1 MSKKILILTCMLAVW
16 AVHYINA
23 QNTKISLNSDAGNI
37 HWKVRAQDEV
47 GGNGRQ
53 IMSSGYNMSDW
64 IAAVVPGTVF
74 GSYVETGLEEDPN
87 FGDNAYKVDKS
98 KYDKNFWY
106 RGEFDTPALSDGELL
121 WLNFEGINRKG
132 EIYLNGN
139 RLGLL
144 DGFMDRGKFDITGLV
159 NKNGRNV
166 LVVLAYW
173 VGLPVPNHAS
183 PTYISSASWDWM
195 PYVPGLLS
203 GITDDVYLS
212 TSREVS
218 MVDPWIRTKVP
229 NKDKGLIELQVELS
243 NNTPTEQTG
252 VLKGIIRPGNIEFS
266 KEIKIGGGIQKP
278 FRIEPKDFKQLE
290 IDNPK
295 LWWPNGYGDPNL
307 YTCDLTYTVNGKIS
321 DSKKITFGIK
331 EYSYERVDDVF
342 RIKVNGVPVYAK
354 GGNWGMSEYMLR
366 CRGEEYD
373 LKVRLHKEMNYN
385 IIRNWIGSTTD
396 DEFYDACDK
405 YGIMVWDDFWLNS
418 HKNLPDDVQAFNNN
432 AIEKIKRLRNHPCIA
447 VWCGENEGYPLAP
460 LNDWLRGNVEHFDA
474 GDRWY
479 QDISNNDGL
488 SGSGPWGNFHPNWYF
503 SKYPMMYGFKGKPGW
518 GFRTEIGTAVFTT
531 FESFRKFMPK
541 ESWWPRNDMWDK
553 HFFGPQAANASPDK
567 YVGMITENYGK
578 PEGIEDFCRKAQL
591 LNIESNKAMYEGWQ
605 HHMWN
610 DASGIMTWMS
620 QSAYPSFVWQTYD
633 YYYDLTGAYW
643 GVKKACEH
651 VHIQWSYA
659 DNSVK
664 VINTTLNDVKGL
676 TAKATV
682 YNLNG
687 KEMKK
692 YEQRVDADAKANSVT
707 DLFFMNFVTDNIAY
721 QKKVMASSRS
731 IDAEEAGAVTD
742 GSDGS
747 RWVSNYNDNEW
758 IYVDLG
764 ERQEIGNITLKWE
777 DAHAQA
783 YKLQVSDDA
792 AEWKDVYQNNN
803 SKGKNEEIKIKPV
816 MARYVKMLGLKR
828 ATEWGYSLYEF
839 EVYARNKAKPDLTPV
854 HFLRFELTDNDGNI
868 VSDNFYWRS
877 TVLGDYTALNK
888 MGKAKLSTTS
898 KIETRD
904 NKKFIRATVKNIGS
918 SVAFAV
924 HVQSYRIS
932 DGERILPAIM
942 NDNYFTLMQGE
953 SKELEIEFD
962 ASVLPDNNYKLEVV
976 PYNNK

>member
-432 AIEKIKRLRNHPCIA
+432 AIEKIKR
-447 VWCGENEGYPLAP
+447 
-460 LNDWLRGNVEHFDA
+460 
-474 GDRWY
+474 
-479 QDISNNDGL
+479 
-488 SGSGPWGNFHPNWYF
+488 
-503 SKYPMMYGFKGKPGW
+503 
-518 GFRTEIGTAVFTT
+518 
-531 FESFRKFMPK
+531 
-541 ESWWPRNDMWDK
+541 
-553 HFFGPQAANASPDK
+553 
-567 YVGMITENYGK
+567 
-578 PEGIEDFCRKAQL
+578 
-591 LNIESNKAMYEGWQ
+591 
-605 HHMWN
+605 
-610 DASGIMTWMS
+610 
-620 QSAYPSFVWQTYD
+620 
-633 YYYDLTGAYW
+633 
-643 GVKKACEH
+643 
-651 VHIQWSYA
+651 
-659 DNSVK
+659 
-664 VINTTLNDVKGL
+664 
-676 TAKATV
+676 
-682 YNLNG
+682 
-687 KEMKK
+687 
-692 YEQRVDADAKANSVT
+692 
-707 DLFFMNFVTDNIAY
+707 
-721 QKKVMASSRS
+721 
-731 IDAEEAGAVTD
+731 
-742 GSDGS
+742 
-747 RWVSNYNDNEW
+747 
-758 IYVDLG
+758 
-764 ERQEIGNITLKWE
+764 
-777 DAHAQA
+777 
-783 YKLQVSDDA
+783 
-792 AEWKDVYQNNN
+792 
-803 SKGKNEEIKIKPV
+803 
-816 MARYVKMLGLKR
+816 
-828 ATEWGYSLYEF
+828 
-839 EVYARNKAKPDLTPV
+839 
-854 HFLRFELTDNDGNI
+854 
-868 VSDNFYWRS
+868 
-877 TVLGDYTALNK
+877 
-888 MGKAKLSTTS
+888 
-898 KIETRD
+898 
-904 NKKFIRATVKNIGS
+904 
-918 SVAFAV
+918 
-924 HVQSYRIS
+924 
-932 DGERILPAIM
+932 
-942 NDNYFTLMQGE
+942 
-953 SKELEIEFD
+953 
-962 ASVLPDNNYKLEVV
+962 
-976 PYNNK
+976 